1 MSQLVD
7 TQSAKEFMSE
17 ALSRIS
23 QSELNGICSDLETK
37 SRKFQEWLASP
48 DSIHSLSNDTLLKIL
63 RSIFST
69 RRKAQ
74 KVFDEVGEK
83 EFRKTITGLLYG
95 EEPLEQRFRSFCDQI
110 ECLPANLRYD
120 LASELLHF
128 TLPDRYWL
136 WTRWMWD
143 SQTRTGALPL
153 VVTEDYEL
161 DGASVGET
169 YHRVGRA
176 VAFVH
181 QVGEAAGF
189 QTISHT
195 LFGTDVFLSCVY
207 VVYVYTVLRMRMT
220 QEFNQVMPGLPEFSR
235 RLLGVYKMEE

>member
-1 MSQLVD
+1 MSQVVD
-7 TQSAKEFMSE
+7 TQSAKEFMAE
-17 ALSRIS
+17 ALSKIS
-23 QSELNGICSDLETK
+23 SPELAQICSELEIK
-37 SRKFQEWLASP
+37 SKRFQQWLAP
-48 DSIHSLSNDTLLKIL
+48 DSIDHLSGEEIIKIY
-63 RSIFST
+63 RNIFST

-74 KVFDEVGEK
+74 KLLHDFNADSLK
-83 EFRKTITGLLYG
+83 EGMKHLLYG
-95 EEPLEQRFRSFCDQI
+95 SESQEQRFQNFCDRFDGYQR
-110 ECLPANLRYD
+110 NLRHD

-128 TLPDRYWL
+128 TFPERHWL

-153 VVTEDYEL
+153 VITEDYEL
-161 DGASVGET
+161 DGSTLGET
-169 YHRVGRA
+169 YLNVGKA

-189 QTISHT
+189 QTISHS

-220 QEFNQVMPGLPEFSR
+220 QEFNKVMPGLPEFSR
-235 RLLGVYKMEE
+235 RLLGVYKLEE